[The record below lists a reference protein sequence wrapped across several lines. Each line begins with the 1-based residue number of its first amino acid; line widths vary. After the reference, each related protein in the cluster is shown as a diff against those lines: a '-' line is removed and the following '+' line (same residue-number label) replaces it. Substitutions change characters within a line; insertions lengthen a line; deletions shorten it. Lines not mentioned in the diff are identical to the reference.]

1 MYYKD
6 AAAAILVYDSTS
18 MKSFDGVKFWVN
30 ELKSNIQNSIILAIA
45 SNKCDLLDREEV
57 ELMVGK

>member
-18 MKSFDGVKFWVN
+18 MKSFEGVKFWVN
-30 ELKSNIQNSIILAIA
+30 ELKSNIQNYIILAIA

-57 ELMVGK
+57 DLMVGK